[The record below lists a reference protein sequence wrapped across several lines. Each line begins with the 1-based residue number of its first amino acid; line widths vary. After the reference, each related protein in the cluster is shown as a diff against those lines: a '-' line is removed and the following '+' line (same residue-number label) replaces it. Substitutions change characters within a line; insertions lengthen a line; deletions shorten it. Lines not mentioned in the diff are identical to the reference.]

1 MRINAIKL
9 NIGSSYNISKNSRSF
24 GITNLN
30 FQNNFDTVSFKGNK
44 AAVPDFERFT
54 TFLVPIYEDLKQ
66 ATDKHL
72 QTTNQQMDKDE
83 MKNFLKKTDSSGFK
97 IMGVGTNSICY
108 NIQQDDKSPIG
119 IKFFRPDAMNH
130 GNDSTYEKEAFALRK
145 VKEAGVE
152 DTQVLIDVI
161 EKDGK
166 YYLITDL
173 AKGRKLDVHEGRI
186 LNPNQTKDVLKKLT
200 QLDKSGFMQYDAQL
214 ENIFFNGDKAELID
228 FGGFSVSVQDKTT
241 LEMLKS
247 SGVLMDYD
255 SFYPDFGRL
264 KEGDI
269 KRLNLEESL
278 KNTKPYLGFSNIDT
292 TYISRNSNPYFS
304 AFSNISNF
312 EYRSLFYHLFD
323 TAKAKDKDT
332 ANQVLINYLKA
343 KGSEHHKPMASFF
356 EGLNI
361 DEVSNA
367 CQLDKKTIA
376 QRIKNATSYEKMLA
390 DLLSQE
396 TIEENVL
403 KTELAKMQIRWVAE
417 EQKSAVQAQFESLVS
432 MIQGFKDKDTGALKQ
447 YYDDSLS
454 FFEKLKVGIYRIPE
468 GVKRAQLEPE
478 FNLVEKLFVKTVQT
492 AKDTLETAKDTV
504 KTEPAAVVK
513 QGSKNGGKIAAAIIG
528 IATIIGSIFAYFKH
542 RKNKQNQNIENNNT
556 LGNMQ
561 QSQANKTE
569 QNTQQI
575 QAAAKPINS
584 VNATL
589 LNPFSMQDFLVSVKQ

>member
-1 MRINAIKL
+1 MRINTIKL
-9 NIGSSYNISKNSRSF
+9 NIGGSYNISKNSQSF
-24 GITNLN
+24 GLTKPI
-30 FQNNFDTVSFKGNK
+30 FQDNVDTVSFKGNK
-44 AAVPDFERFT
+44 VAVPDFERFI

-72 QTTNQQMDKDE
+72 QATNQQMGKDE
-83 MKNFLKKTDSSGFK
+83 MKNFLKKADLSDFK

-108 NIQQDDKSPIG
+108 KIPSSDG
-119 IKFFRPDAMNH
+119 ETYGVRFFRPDAMNY
-130 GNDSTYEKEAFALRK
+130 GNDSAYEKEVFALKK
-145 VKEAGVE
+145 VKEANIE
-152 DTQVLIDVI
+152 DAQELIDVI

-166 YYLITDL
+166 HYIITNL
-173 AKGRKLDVHEGRI
+173 AKGKPLNAQEGRI
-186 LNPNQTKDVLKKLT
+186 LNSNQAQDVVKKLT
-200 QLDKSGFMQYDAQL
+200 RLDKSGFMQYDAQL
-214 ENIFFNGDKAELID
+214 ENIFFSGDKAELID
-228 FGGFSVSVQDKTT
+228 FGGFSISVQDKTT

-247 SGVLMDYD
+247 LGVSMDYD

-278 KNTKPYLGFSNIDT
+278 KKTKPYLGFSDIDT

-323 TAKAKDKDT
+323 TTKAKGTDT

-343 KGSEHHKPMASFF
+343 KGSEHHKPMACFF
-356 EGLNI
+356 QELNI

-367 CQLDKKTIA
+367 CQIDKEAIA

-390 DLLSQE
+390 NLLSQE
-396 TIEENVL
+396 TLEENVL
-403 KTELAKMQIRWVAE
+403 KTELAKIQIRWVAE
-417 EQKSAVQAQFESLVS
+417 EQKSAVQTQFETLVS

-447 YYDDSLS
+447 YYDNSLS
-454 FFEKLKVGIYRIPE
+454 FFEKLKAGIYRIPE
-468 GVKRAQLEPE
+468 GAKRAQLEPE

-528 IATIIGSIFAYFKH
+528 IGAVIGSVFAYFKY
-542 RKNKQNQNIENNNT
+542 RKNKQNQNMENNNA
-556 LGNMQ
+556 LRNMQ
-561 QSQANKTE
+561 QLQANKTD
-569 QNTQQI
+569 QNTQLI
-575 QAAAKPINS
+575 QTSAKPINS
-584 VNATL
+584 ANTAPI
-589 LNPFSMQDFLVSVKQ
+589 NPFSMQDFLVSVKQ